1 MASRLAGLRRT
12 IVAAAAFVFLTSLA
26 TQTAHASEPLIYAA
40 VTPVARAAQLNRTV
54 TAYATIINAGTE
66 TALNCSVA
74 MPPVNRPVT
83 FSYRTISVNGVLGPV
98 NTPVNIPGS
107 NTQQNFVLSFTP
119 TMTTA
124 PNLALVFDCANSAPA
139 QSVLG
144 LNSFL
149 INGTTFAPADVVAT
163 AVTASG
169 DGIMNVPTNG
179 SGFAAL
185 AAINIGTGA
194 SLTARLSAFAVGAP
208 AATLPG
214 VLRLCQ
220 TNPSNGQCLAPPT
233 TDFIVF
239 TSTPNGIVT
248 FTAFFE
254 SNGTFIPFDPA
265 NRRVFVNFFQVT
277 TPVGSASVAVRSQ

>member
-1 MASRLAGLRRT
+1 MTFCLSRTRLARL
-12 IVAAAAFVFLTSLA
+12 AAFAFALVGCLITGQALA
-26 TQTAHASEPLIYAA
+26 SQPLLYAA
-40 VTPVARAAQLNRTV
+40 VTPVARAAQLNRAV
-54 TAYATIINAGTE
+54 TAYATIINAGTD
-66 TALNCSVA
+66 TALSCSIA
-74 MPPVNRPVT
+74 MPAGNRPVT
-83 FSYRTISVNGVLGPV
+83 FSYRTVSVNGTLGPL

-163 AVTASG
+163 AVTVSN
-169 DGIMNVPTNG
+169 DGIMNVPLNG

-194 SLTARLSAFAVGAP
+194 SLHAQLSAFAVGAP

-214 VLRLCQ
+214 TMRICQ
-220 TNPSNGQCLAPPT
+220 TNPNNGQCLAPPT

-239 TSTPNGIVT
+239 QSAPNGIAT
-248 FTAFFE
+248 FTALFE
-254 SNGTFIPFDPA
+254 SNGTAIPFDPA
-265 NRRVFVNFFQVT
+265 GKRLFINFYQGT
-277 TPVGSASVAVRSQ
+277 TPVGSASVAVRTQ